1 MARISVYMTGG
12 IAAYKAVSV
21 VRGLQKAGH
30 EVRVAMTANSERFVG
45 PATLAALTKWP
56 VLDDLFSPGRQAEI
70 AHIDL
75 ADWSQLALVVPADA
89 NILAKLAQGIGDD
102 AVSTTLLA
110 LHCPRLIVP
119 AMNSHMWEN
128 PAVQRNLRLLKEGG
142 DRIMEPAVGRLAE
155 GYAGKGRMPEAE
167 EILAWVNDQLDLPA
181 KGKRIIVTAGGNLE
195 AIDPVRFIGNRSSG
209 KMGFHLAEAAA
220 RRGAEVDLIY
230 GNVSVPLPK
239 DARIHL
245 YPALSAQAM
254 LEKLEE
260 LFPAAAAL
268 LMAAAVSDW
277 RPKEAADH
285 KLKKQAG
292 VEEMTLQL
300 VKNPDLLKTM
310 AQKKRPDQVVI
321 GFAAETNDLLA
332 NASRKLAAKGADAI
346 VANDVSGDAFG
357 GDEDQVTILEASKEI
372 DPWPRMS
379 KQAVADRLVK
389 LTLDRMAEKN
399 N

>member
-30 EVRVAMTANSERFVG
+30 EVRVAMTAKSERFVG

-119 AMNSHMWEN
+119 SMNSHMWEN

-142 DRIMEPAVGRLAE
+142 DWIMEPAVGRLAE

-181 KGKRIIVTAGGNLE
+181 KGKRIVVTAG
-195 AIDPVRFIGNRSSG
+195 AIWKLLTRS
-209 KMGFHLAEAAA
+209 
-220 RRGAEVDLIY
+220 
-230 GNVSVPLPK
+230 
-239 DARIHL
+239 
-245 YPALSAQAM
+245 ALSATGQAARWASAWQ
-254 LEKLEE
+254 K
-260 LFPAAAAL
+260 P
-268 LMAAAVSDW
+268 
-277 RPKEAADH
+277 RPKE
-285 KLKKQAG
+285 G
-292 VEEMTLQL
+292 
-300 VKNPDLLKTM
+300 
-310 AQKKRPDQVVI
+310 
-321 GFAAETNDLLA
+321 
-332 NASRKLAAKGADAI
+332 
-346 VANDVSGDAFG
+346 
-357 GDEDQVTILEASKEI
+357 
-372 DPWPRMS
+372 PRW
-379 KQAVADRLVK
+379 
-389 LTLDRMAEKN
+389 T
-399 N
+399 

>member
-30 EVRVAMTANSERFVG
+30 EVRVAMTAKSERFVG

-119 AMNSHMWEN
+119 SMNSHMWEN

-142 DRIMEPAVGRLAE
+142 DWIMEPAVGRLAE

-181 KGKRIIVTAGGNLE
+181 KGKRIVVTAGGNLE

-209 KMGFHLAEAAA
+209 KMGFRLAEAAA
-220 RRGAEVDLIY
+220 KRGAEVDLIY
-230 GNVSVPLPK
+230 GNVSVPLPR

-245 YPALSAQAM
+245 HPALSAQAM

-260 LFPAAAAL
+260 LFPAADAL

-285 KLKKQAG
+285 KLKKQDG

-321 GFAAETNDLLA
+321 
-332 NASRKLAAKGADAI
+332 
-346 VANDVSGDAFG
+346 AF
-357 GDEDQVTILEASKEI
+357 SHH
-372 DPWPRMS
+372 W
-379 KQAVADRLVK
+379 
-389 LTLDRMAEKN
+389 
-399 N
+399 